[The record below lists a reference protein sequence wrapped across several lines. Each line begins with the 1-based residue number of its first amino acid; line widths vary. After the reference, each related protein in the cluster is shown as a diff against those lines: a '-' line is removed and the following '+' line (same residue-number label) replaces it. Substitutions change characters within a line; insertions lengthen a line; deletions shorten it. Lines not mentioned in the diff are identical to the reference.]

1 MIFLSP
7 YLLSQMVVATSIYYF
22 LHTIP
27 AFKNS
32 YFKSKGNIENLNFNS
47 SGLIPAIAQC
57 SETKDV
63 LMLAWMNKESIR
75 LTIETKNVTY
85 FSRSRNKLWVK
96 GETSGN
102 YQYLKNI
109 KSDCDNDT
117 ILLTVKQIGPACHL
131 GTKTCFDNE

>member
-1 MIFLSP
+1 MNFD
-7 YLLSQMVVATSIYYF
+7 
-22 LHTIP
+22 
-27 AFKNS
+27 
-32 YFKSKGNIENLNFNS
+32 IENLNFNS

-57 SETKDV
+57 LETKDF
-63 LMLAWMNKESIR
+63 LMLGWMNKESIR
-75 LTIETKNVTY
+75 LTIESKNVTY
-85 FSRSRNKLWVK
+85 FSRSRYKLWVK

-131 GTKTCFDNE
+131 GKKTCFDDE

>member
-1 MIFLSP
+1 MNF
-7 YLLSQMVVATSIYYF
+7 
-22 LHTIP
+22 
-27 AFKNS
+27 
-32 YFKSKGNIENLNFNS
+32 NIENLNFNS

-57 SETKDV
+57 SETKDI

-109 KSDCDNDT
+109 KTDCVNDT

>member
-1 MIFLSP
+1 M
-7 YLLSQMVVATSIYYF
+7 M
-22 LHTIP
+22 
-27 AFKNS
+27 
-32 YFKSKGNIENLNFNS
+32 
-47 SGLIPAIAQC
+47 
-57 SETKDV
+57 
-63 LMLAWMNKESIR
+63 AWMNKQSIR

-131 GTKTCFDNE
+131 GTKTCFDDE

>member
-1 MIFLSP
+1 MNFD
-7 YLLSQMVVATSIYYF
+7 
-22 LHTIP
+22 
-27 AFKNS
+27 
-32 YFKSKGNIENLNFNS
+32 IENLNFNS

-85 FSRSRNKLWVK
+85 FSRSRNKIWVK

>member
-1 MIFLSP
+1 MNFD
-7 YLLSQMVVATSIYYF
+7 
-22 LHTIP
+22 
-27 AFKNS
+27 
-32 YFKSKGNIENLNFNS
+32 IENLNFNT

-57 SETKDV
+57 SETKDI

-117 ILLTVKQIGPACHL
+117 MLALIEQTGAACHT
-131 GTKTCFDNE
+131 GVKSCFFKSSKDITDV

>member
-1 MIFLSP
+1 MNFD
-7 YLLSQMVVATSIYYF
+7 
-22 LHTIP
+22 
-27 AFKNS
+27 
-32 YFKSKGNIENLNFNS
+32 IENLNFNK

-57 SETKDV
+57 SKTKDI

>member
-1 MIFLSP
+1 MNFD
-7 YLLSQMVVATSIYYF
+7 
-22 LHTIP
+22 
-27 AFKNS
+27 
-32 YFKSKGNIENLNFNS
+32 IENLNFNS

-102 YQYLKNI
+102 YQYLKRI
-109 KSDCDNDT
+109 KLDCDNDT

-131 GTKTCFDNE
+131 GKKTCFDDE

>member
-1 MIFLSP
+1 MNF
-7 YLLSQMVVATSIYYF
+7 
-22 LHTIP
+22 
-27 AFKNS
+27 
-32 YFKSKGNIENLNFNS
+32 NIENLNFNS

-57 SETKDV
+57 SETKHV

>member
-1 MIFLSP
+1 MNF
-7 YLLSQMVVATSIYYF
+7 
-22 LHTIP
+22 
-27 AFKNS
+27 
-32 YFKSKGNIENLNFNS
+32 NIENLNFNT

-96 GETSGN
+96 GCLLYTS
-102 YQYLKNI
+102 
-109 KSDCDNDT
+109 DAAD
-117 ILLTVKQIGPACHL
+117 
-131 GTKTCFDNE
+131 EE

>member
-1 MIFLSP
+1 MNFD
-7 YLLSQMVVATSIYYF
+7 
-22 LHTIP
+22 
-27 AFKNS
+27 
-32 YFKSKGNIENLNFNS
+32 IENLNFNTL
-47 SGLIPAIAQC
+47 GLIPAIAQC
-57 SETKDV
+57 SKTKDI

-117 ILLTVKQIGPACHL
+117 ILLTVRQIGPACHL
-131 GTKTCFDNE
+131 GTKTCFDDE

>member
-1 MIFLSP
+1 MNFD
-7 YLLSQMVVATSIYYF
+7 
-22 LHTIP
+22 
-27 AFKNS
+27 
-32 YFKSKGNIENLNFNS
+32 IENLNFNT

-57 SETKDV
+57 SETNDV

-102 YQYLKNI
+102 YQYLKKI
-109 KSDCDNDT
+109 
-117 ILLTVKQIGPACHL
+117 
-131 GTKTCFDNE
+131 

>member
-1 MIFLSP
+1 MNFD
-7 YLLSQMVVATSIYYF
+7 
-22 LHTIP
+22 
-27 AFKNS
+27 
-32 YFKSKGNIENLNFNS
+32 IENLNFNT

-57 SETKDV
+57 SETKDI

-85 FSRSRNKLWVK
+85 FSRSRNKLCVK

>member
-1 MIFLSP
+1 MNFD
-7 YLLSQMVVATSIYYF
+7 
-22 LHTIP
+22 
-27 AFKNS
+27 
-32 YFKSKGNIENLNFNS
+32 IENLNFNS

-57 SETKDV
+57 SETKDI
-63 LMLAWMNKESIR
+63 LMLAWMNEESIR

-117 ILLTVKQIGPACHL
+117 ILLTVKLIGPACHL
-131 GTKTCFDNE
+131 GPKTCFDNE

>member
-1 MIFLSP
+1 MNF
-7 YLLSQMVVATSIYYF
+7 
-22 LHTIP
+22 
-27 AFKNS
+27 
-32 YFKSKGNIENLNFNS
+32 NIENLNFNS

-57 SETKDV
+57 SKTKNV

-131 GTKTCFDNE
+131 GKKTCFDDE

>member
-1 MIFLSP
+1 MNFD
-7 YLLSQMVVATSIYYF
+7 
-22 LHTIP
+22 
-27 AFKNS
+27 
-32 YFKSKGNIENLNFNS
+32 IENLNFNT

-57 SETKDV
+57 SETKAI

>member
-1 MIFLSP
+1 MNF
-7 YLLSQMVVATSIYYF
+7 
-22 LHTIP
+22 
-27 AFKNS
+27 
-32 YFKSKGNIENLNFNS
+32 NIENLKFDS

-57 SETKDV
+57 SKTKDV

-102 YQYLKNI
+102 YQYLKRI
-109 KSDCDNDT
+109 KLDCDNDT

-131 GTKTCFDNE
+131 GTKTCFDDE